1 MRIYLL
7 RHGTTDWNTAG
18 IVPGILP
25 GIALNQEGVEKCERV
40 ASRLSQVPFRK
51 ILSSPLERAIQTA
64 EIINRPHNLEIEID
78 KRLVDWDLG
87 PWSALA
93 DHQISRQYADA
104 YRIWRE
110 RPEDL
115 ALDGQERLTTV
126 ANRMVSVVQDLV
138 DQRDIESV
146 LLVSHLDPLAALMCR
161 FVGAPLSSI
170 YSFNLHPACFA
181 EWLYEGHRFKLHH
194 FASPTSDLD
203 HLGEF
208 LVDPTAP
215 DSNQAYPPNQRTAH
229 HDQRSR

>member
-18 IVPGILP
+18 IVPGIVS
-25 GIALNQEGVEKCERV
+25 GIHLNQEGVERSERI
-40 ASRLSQVPFRK
+40 ALRFSQVPFRR
-51 ILSSPLERAIQTA
+51 ILSSPLERTIQTA
-64 EIINRPHNLEIEID
+64 EIINRSHHLEIEID

-93 DHQISRQYADA
+93 VQQINRQYADA

-115 ALDGQERLTTV
+115 ALEGQERLATV
-126 ANRMVSVVQDLV
+126 ADRMVYVVQELV
-138 DQRDIESV
+138 EQRDIECV

-170 YSFNLHPACFA
+170 YSFHLQPACFA

-194 FASPTSDLD
+194 FASPTSLD
-203 HLGEF
+203 SI
-208 LVDPTAP
+208 D
-215 DSNQAYPPNQRTAH
+215 RW
-229 HDQRSR
+229 